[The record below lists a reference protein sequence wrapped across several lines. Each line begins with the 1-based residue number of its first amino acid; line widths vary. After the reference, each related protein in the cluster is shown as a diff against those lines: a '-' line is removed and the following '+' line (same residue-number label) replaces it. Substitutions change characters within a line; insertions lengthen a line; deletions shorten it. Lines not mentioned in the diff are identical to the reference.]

1 MITKNTWADAYMALD
16 EDEPA
21 IDCFR
26 TLVQPLITTQL
37 THRQLPPQT
46 ENLESFVCH
55 VNCKS
60 GPHNLQEIRWEMFR
74 SRNFE
79 EGKPN
84 ANTRSH
90 SSPYYACKLHSL
102 A

>member
-1 MITKNTWADAYMALD
+1 MALD

-26 TLVQPLITTQL
+26 TLVQPLNATQL
-37 THRQLPPQT
+37 THGQLPPQV
-46 ENLESFVCH
+46 ENSESFACR

-60 GPHNLQEIRWEMFR
+60 VPHNPQEMRLEMFR
-74 SRNFE
+74 SKNFE
-79 EGKPN
+79 GEKPT
-84 ANTRSH
+84 ANTHSH

>member
-1 MITKNTWADAYMALD
+1 MTLD
-16 EDEPA
+16 EDDPA
-21 IDCFR
+21 IDCFK
-26 TLVQPLITTQL
+26 TLVQPIIPTQL
-37 THRQLPPQT
+37 THGQLPPQI
-46 ENLESFVCH
+46 ENLESFVCR

-60 GPHNLQEIRWEMFR
+60 GPHNLQEMRCEMFR

-79 EGKPN
+79 GKEPTI
-84 ANTRSH
+84 NTSSH